1 MSRRPAP
8 ASAIVRSPAAP
19 ASIAAVAARA
29 GVSIATVSRVL
40 NGVANKAS
48 PATVARVREA
58 AEALDYSPARAGRAL
73 RRGRSGLV
81 ALLVPNIANPAMAAI
96 AAGTEAALRADGLTM
111 VLSDTHDDPALQDEA
126 LRTARALLADVVVLA
141 GAVASPLLARLS
153 ADGAPLLFV
162 NRRSPCDAAA
172 PFIGIDNAA
181 AGAEVAQALAEA
193 GIRRVGVIHAAIAS
207 SATAERVA
215 GFRARAAAL
224 GLALRVGVPR
234 AADGAEHLRI
244 GQRAAAEMFARGAR
258 PQALFCLSDLIA
270 YGAHRAAEAASIAVP
285 QDLLLVG
292 FDDNPLNDWVA
303 PWLSSVAV
311 PYGAIGDAVAGC
323 VRSMADGTRDLAVL
337 LPHRLVRRAGL
348 AALVDR

>member
-1 MSRRPAP
+1 MAVAGIGAEEFAKHLGMRRLVDADL
-8 ASAIVRSPAAP
+8 AGGIDQRVAQPAAEDEQVEHMDQV
-19 ASIAAVAARA
+19 ARAGGLQREAERIHAAVAVGVVGLKLLRHAAR
-29 GVSIATVSRVL
+29 
-40 NGVANKAS
+40 
-48 PATVARVREA
+48 
-58 AEALDYSPARAGRAL
+58 
-73 RRGRSGLV
+73 
-81 ALLVPNIANPAMAAI
+81 
-96 AAGTEAALRADGLTM
+96 
-111 VLSDTHDDPALQDEA
+111 DDPALKDEA
-126 LRTARALLADVVVLA
+126 LRTARVLLADVVVLA
-141 GAVASPLLARLS
+141 GAVASPLLAWLS

-181 AGAEVAQALAEA
+181 AGAEVAQALADA
-193 GIRRVGVIHAAIAS
+193 GIRRVGVIHAALAS

-215 GFRARAAAL
+215 GFRARATAL
-224 GLALRVGVPR
+224 GMALRVGLPR

-244 GQRAAAEMFARGAR
+244 GQRAATEMFARGAR
-258 PQALFCLSDLIA
+258 PQALFCLSDVIA

-285 QDLLLVG
+285 QDLLVVG

-337 LPHRLVRRAGL
+337 LPHRLIRRAGL
-348 AALVDR
+348 AAVVDR